1 MLHETAPGL
10 AQVKRFHTLGASTGT
25 GTSTSTGTVGGG
37 GEMRE
42 EEGEYERR
50 RINLTLLFGK
60 LGDPCILPR
69 DPPYGPS

>member
-10 AQVKRFHTLGASTGT
+10 AQVKRFHASRRGTIT
-25 GTSTSTGTVGGG
+25 GTSTVEGG
-37 GEMRE
+37 GERRG

-60 LGDPCILPR
+60 LGDPCILPK
-69 DPPYGPS
+69 DPP